1 MSGIASKQGSVKK
14 EYSHFLHRH
23 NFSAWAAARAA
34 QRGRG
39 FSVKVPEI
47 VSAIERSGLEDAVA
61 DTESYPLTSED
72 FDSFHRRYA
81 REIISLLGAEGVAS
95 VTYGRAAKIIAI
107 YLKSMV
113 VIGPLWRTRFAR
125 VIHPPLDRI
134 LLRNLARRDGLP
146 KGLKQKCET
155 VNWTDL
161 SEDEYF
167 DLIQGFRQ
175 AGLDQQAFWM
185 LEQYWKPS

>member
-1 MSGIASKQGSVKK
+1 VSETASNRGFAKK

-34 QRGRG
+34 QRG
-39 FSVKVPEI
+39 VPVTVPEI
-47 VSAIERSGLEDAVA
+47 ANAIEHSGLESAVA
-61 DTESYPLTSED
+61 NTRSYPLTSED

-81 REIISLLGAEGVAS
+81 REIINLLKAEGVGS

-113 VIGPLWRTRFAR
+113 VIGPLCDTRFAC

-134 LLRNLARRDGLP
+134 LLRSLAHRDGLP

-155 VNWTDL
+155 VNWTEL
-161 SEDEYF
+161 SENEYF

-175 AGLDQQAFWM
+175 AGLDKPAFWM
-185 LEQYWKPS
+185 LEQHWTPS

>member
-1 MSGIASKQGSVKK
+1 MSGIASKQGFVKK

-34 QRGRG
+34 QRRWRG
-39 FSVKVPEI
+39 AKVPKI
-47 VSAIERSGLEDAVA
+47 VSAIERSGLESAVA
-61 DTESYPLTSED
+61 DTKSYPLTSED

-81 REIISLLGAEGVAS
+81 KEIISLLRAQGVAS

-113 VIGPLWRTRFAR
+113 VIGPLWDTPFAR
-125 VIHPPLDRI
+125 VIHPPLDQI
-134 LLRNLARRDGLP
+134 LLCGLASRDGLP
-146 KGLKQKCET
+146 KGLQRKCKT
-155 VNWTDL
+155 VKWTKL

-167 DLIQGFRQ
+167 DLIQAFRQ
-175 AGLDQQAFWM
+175 ASLDEPAFWM

>member
-1 MSGIASKQGSVKK
+1 MSGTASNRGFTKK

-34 QRGRG
+34 QRG
-39 FSVKVPEI
+39 FPVTVPEI
-47 VSAIERSGLEDAVA
+47 VSAIERSGLEGAVA
-61 DTESYPLTSED
+61 NTKSYPLTSVD

-81 REIISLLGAEGVAS
+81 REIINLLKAEGVGS

-113 VIGPLWRTRFAR
+113 VIGPPWDTRFACI
-125 VIHPPLDRI
+125 IHPPLDRI
-134 LLRNLARRDGLP
+134 LLRGLARRDSLP

-155 VNWTDL
+155 INWTEL

-167 DLIQGFRQ
+167 DLIQALRQ
-175 AGLDQQAFWM
+175 AGLDKPAFWM
-185 LEQYWKPS
+185 LEQHWKPS

>member
-1 MSGIASKQGSVKK
+1 MSGTASNRGCAKK

-34 QRGRG
+34 QRRFLGAT
-39 FSVKVPEI
+39 VPKI
-47 VSAIERSGLEDAVA
+47 VSAIECSGLESAVA
-61 DTESYPLTSED
+61 DTESYPLTSEN

-81 REIISLLGAEGVAS
+81 REIINLLKADGVGS

-113 VIGPLWRTRFAR
+113 VIGPPCDTRFACI
-125 VIHPPLDRI
+125 IHPPLDRI
-134 LLRNLARRDGLP
+134 LLHSLARRDGLP

-155 VNWTDL
+155 VNWTEL
-161 SEDEYF
+161 SEEEYF

-175 AGLDQQAFWM
+175 ASLDKPAFWM
-185 LEQYWKPS
+185 LEQHWKPS

>member
-1 MSGIASKQGSVKK
+1 MSGIASKQGFVKK

-34 QRGRG
+34 QRR
-39 FSVKVPEI
+39 FPVKVPEI
-47 VSAIERSGLEDAVA
+47 VSAIERSGLESAVA
-61 DTESYPLTSED
+61 NTESYPLTSED

-113 VIGPLWRTRFAR
+113 VIGPLWDTRFAR

-134 LLRNLARRDGLP
+134 LLRSLARRDGLP

-155 VNWTDL
+155 VKWTEL
-161 SEDEYF
+161 SEGEYF

-175 AGLDQQAFWM
+175 AGMDKPAFWM
-185 LEQYWKPS
+185 LEQFWKPS